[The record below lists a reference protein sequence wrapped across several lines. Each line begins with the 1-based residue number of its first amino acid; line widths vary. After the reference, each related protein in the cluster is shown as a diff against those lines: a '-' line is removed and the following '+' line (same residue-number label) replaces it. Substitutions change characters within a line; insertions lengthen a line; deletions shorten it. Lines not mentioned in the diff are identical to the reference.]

1 MKDVNLLLTNGVN
14 VNGSLELLGDID
26 TYNDILND
34 FLNGYADRMS
44 KIKSYKETGEMP
56 KYAIEVHALKSD
68 SKYLGFTQLA
78 ELAYNHEMASKGSD
92 INYVLSNYDSLI
104 TEAERIH
111 GIAKQYMGEPEAP
124 AAEVVP
130 EPVVQTVPVE
140 PVQAAPVQPTPVP
153 VEQVQAAPVQ
163 PVPVPVEQVQTAPV
177 QPVPVPVEPVVQ
189 TVPVQ
194 PVPMPVQ
201 PEPAPVEPTPVQ
213 VAPVAPTPAPAPV
226 ENSGLP
232 ALVVADDSEI
242 IRNIISKMLSTKFRI
257 VEAVNGNECATK
269 IAENLN
275 NITGLLLDL
284 NMPEVDGF
292 AVLEFMKTND
302 LFMKV
307 PVVIITGDDSKETIM
322 KAFDYPIVDVL
333 NKPFNESD
341 VTRVINAM
349 NSRK

>member
-14 VNGSLELLGDID
+14 VNGSLEFLGDID

-34 FLNGYADRMS
+34 FLTGYDERMS

-68 SKYLGFTQLA
+68 AKYLGFTQLA

-111 GIAKQYMGEPEAP
+111 GIAKQYMGEPEVP
-124 AAEVVP
+124 TAEVIP
-130 EPVVQTVPVE
+130 EPVVQPVSSE
-140 PVQAAPVQPTPVP
+140 QVQVAPVQPVPLP

-163 PVPVPVEQVQTAPV
+163 PVP
-177 QPVPVPVEPVVQ
+177 
-189 TVPVQ
+189 
-194 PVPMPVQ
+194 
-201 PEPAPVEPTPVQ
+201 APVETQPVESVSVVPEPTPIS
-213 VAPVAPTPAPAPV
+213 PASV

-232 ALVVADDSEI
+232 VLLVADDSDI
-242 IRNIISKMLSTKFRI
+242 IRNIISKMLSSKYKI
-257 VEAVNGNECATK
+257 LEAVNGNDCATK
-269 IAENLN
+269 LSENLG
-275 NITGLLLDL
+275 NILGLLLDL

-292 AVLEFMKTND
+292 AVLEFMKNND

-333 NKPFNESD
+333 NKPFNEND

-349 NSRK
+349 KSRK

>member
-34 FLNGYADRMS
+34 FLTGYDERMS

-92 INYVLSNYDSLI
+92 INYVLSNYDSLV

-111 GIAKQYMGEPEAP
+111 AIAKQYMGVEETPVSEPVEEPVA
-124 AAEVVP
+124 
-130 EPVVQTVPVE
+130 EPVVEAPPVQPEVAPASVPVE
-140 PVQAAPVQPTPVP
+140 PVEVTSVQPEVVPVAPVQ
-153 VEQVQAAPVQ
+153 A
-163 PVPVPVEQVQTAPV
+163 
-177 QPVPVPVEPVVQ
+177 
-189 TVPVQ
+189 
-194 PVPMPVQ
+194 
-201 PEPAPVEPTPVQ
+201 
-213 VAPVAPTPAPAPV
+213 APAPV

-242 IRNIISKMLSTKFRI
+242 IRNIIVKMLSTRYKI
-257 VEAVNGNECATK
+257 VEAVNGNDCATK
-269 IAENLN
+269 ISENLD
-275 NITGLLLDL
+275 NILGLLLDL

-302 LFMKV
+302 LFKKI

>member
-34 FLNGYADRMS
+34 FLTGYDERMS

-68 SKYLGFTQLA
+68 AKYLGFTQLA

-104 TEAERIH
+104 VEAERVH
-111 GIAKQYMGEPEAP
+111 AIAKQYMGVEEQPVSEP
-124 AAEVVP
+124 VP
-130 EPVVQTVPVE
+130 EPTVQQVSV
-140 PVQAAPVQPTPVP
+140 APVQVTPV
-153 VEQVQAAPVQ
+153 AP
-163 PVPVPVEQVQTAPV
+163 T
-177 QPVPVPVEPVVQ
+177 
-189 TVPVQ
+189 
-194 PVPMPVQ
+194 
-201 PEPAPVEPTPVQ
+201 PAPVEPVQ
-213 VAPVAPTPAPAPV
+213 VAPVAPTPAPVEPVQVAPVAPTPVSVEPVQVAPVAPTSVPVAPVQVAPVAPTPVPVAPV
-226 ENSGLP
+226 ENSNMQ
-232 ALVVADDSEI
+232 ALLVADDSDI
-242 IRNIISKMLSTKFRI
+242 IRNIISKMLSSKYKI
-257 VEAVNGNECATK
+257 VEAVNGNDCATK
-269 IAENLN
+269 LSENLD
-275 NITGLLLDL
+275 NILGLLLDL

-333 NKPFNESD
+333 NKPFNEND

-349 NSRK
+349 KSRK

>member
-34 FLNGYADRMS
+34 FLTGYDERMS

-92 INYVLSNYDSLI
+92 INYVLSNYDSLV

-111 GIAKQYMGEPEAP
+111 AIAKQYMGVEETP
-124 AAEVVP
+124 VS
-130 EPVVQTVPVE
+130 EPVVEAP
-140 PVQAAPVQPTPVP
+140 PVQPEV
-153 VEQVQAAPVQ
+153 AP
-163 PVPVPVEQVQTAPV
+163 A
-177 QPVPVPVEPVVQ
+177 PVPVEPVEV
-189 TVPVQ
+189 T
-194 PVPMPVQ
+194 PVQ
-201 PEPAPVEPTPVQ
+201 PEVVP
-213 VAPVAPTPAPAPV
+213 VAPVQAAPAPV

-242 IRNIISKMLSTKFRI
+242 IRNIIVKMLSTRYKI
-257 VEAVNGNECATK
+257 VEAVNGNDCATK
-269 IAENLN
+269 ISENLD
-275 NITGLLLDL
+275 NILGLLLDL

-302 LFMKV
+302 LFKKI

>member
-34 FLNGYADRMS
+34 FLTGYAERMS

-92 INYVLSNYDSLI
+92 INYVLTNYDSLV

-111 GIAKQYMGEPEAP
+111 NIAKEYMGVEAAP
-124 AAEVVP
+124 AVEPVP
-130 EPVVQTVPVE
+130 EPVVQEVQPTTAPVTPTPVEVAPVPVE
-140 PVQAAPVQPTPVP
+140 PVQVPIAPVEPTS
-153 VEQVQAAPVQ
+153 
-163 PVPVPVEQVQTAPV
+163 
-177 QPVPVPVEPVVQ
+177 VPVEPVQ
-189 TVPVQ
+189 
-194 PVPMPVQ
+194 
-201 PEPAPVEPTPVQ
+201 TPV
-213 VAPVAPTPAPAPV
+213 APAPV

-232 ALVVADDSEI
+232 ALIVADDSDI
-242 IRNIISKMLSTKFRI
+242 IRNIISKMLSSKLRI
-257 VEAVNGNECATK
+257 IEAVNGKECATK
-269 IAENLN
+269 ISENLD
-275 NITGLLLDL
+275 NIEGLLLDL

-333 NKPFNESD
+333 NKPFNEND
-341 VTRVINAM
+341 VNRVINTM
-349 NSRK
+349 KSRK

>member
-34 FLNGYADRMS
+34 FLTGYDERMS

-68 SKYLGFTQLA
+68 AKYLGFTQVA

-111 GIAKQYMGEPEAP
+111 GVAKEYMGVESAPIAEPAS
-124 AAEVVP
+124 
-130 EPVVQTVPVE
+130 EPVVQTVEAQPVE
-140 PVQAAPVQPTPVP
+140 AAPVQPEP
-153 VEQVQAAPVQ
+153 VEVQ
-163 PVPVPVEQVQTAPV
+163 P
-177 QPVPVPVEPVVQ
+177 
-189 TVPVQ
+189 
-194 PVPMPVQ
+194 
-201 PEPAPVEPTPVQ
+201 
-213 VAPVAPTPAPAPV
+213 APVAPAPAPAPV
-226 ENSGLP
+226 ENSGMP

-242 IRNIISKMLSTKFRI
+242 IRNIISKMLSSKYRI
-257 VEAVNGNECATK
+257 VEAANGNECATK
-269 IAENLN
+269 ISENLEN
-275 NITGLLLDL
+275 NILGLLLDL

-302 LFMKV
+302 LFMKI

>member
-34 FLNGYADRMS
+34 FLTGYDERMS

-92 INYVLSNYDSLI
+92 INYVLSNYDSLV

-111 GIAKQYMGEPEAP
+111 NIAKQYMGVEESPVSEPVE
-124 AAEVVP
+124 
-130 EPVVQTVPVE
+130 EPVVEQVVAAP
-140 PVQAAPVQPTPVP
+140 PVQPEIAPTPVP
-153 VEQVQAAPVQ
+153 VQPVEVAPVQ
-163 PVPVPVEQVQTAPV
+163 A
-177 QPVPVPVEPVVQ
+177 
-189 TVPVQ
+189 
-194 PVPMPVQ
+194 
-201 PEPAPVEPTPVQ
+201 
-213 VAPVAPTPAPAPV
+213 APAPV

-242 IRNIISKMLSTKFRI
+242 IRNIISKMLSSKYKI
-257 VEAVNGNECATK
+257 VEAVNGNDCATK
-269 IAENLN
+269 VSENLD
-275 NITGLLLDL
+275 NILGLLLDL